1 MASTYLQLSASDP
14 QGSNT
19 TGTFSFWVKRAKLG
33 SHQVIHQHY
42 YSSTYESQIKFRDT
56 DVFEFH
62 TYSNGWSNLYKSNR
76 VFRDTNAWYHFVIAI
91 NTTLSTAGDRIKVW
105 VNNERITSWETETQP
120 SQNSSVMID
129 GGLGYYTR
137 IGSTNVPDNH
147 FDGSLSHFHYIN
159 GTAYDPT
166 SFGETDSTTGEW
178 KIKTDVTGVTYG
190 SKGWFVLEN
199 GNSVTDQSPNT
210 NNFTVGGGTL
220 TKTEDNPS
228 NVFATL
234 NPLAGNTDATFSH
247 GNTKVTFG
255 TASSRSIVST
265 TLGAINGRYYWEMKV
280 AGAVYANNITAGV
293 GTKYDYD
300 ASSNAV
306 GSYAETWGITPW
318 NGQVMNNGS
327 SVGGTWATFASG
339 DIMQFA
345 INLVE
350 EQSGLNK
357 FYIGKNGTWLNG
369 ADPSNHSSTTGVVG
383 ITKPENGSSGFLFP
397 LFGDAG
403 DSATPAPEVNF
414 GNGYFGT
421 TAVSSAGTNASGN
434 GIFEY
439 DVPTGYTALSTKG
452 LNL

>member
-1 MASTYLQLSASDP
+1 MASTYLTRTFGSAGNRQSWTWSGWIKKTKVYNSTSSGDREVWFGGYTASNDTEWLEFGTQGDAFYFTTSSTASSGNRLMRDPNGWFHAVVTYDGSNLKFYYNNELDFNNTQLSGNRGINVAGVHTIGAVATNQSIRRFN
-14 QGSNT
+14 G
-19 TGTFSFWVKRAKLG
+19 LM
-33 SHQVIHQHY
+33 SHV
-42 YSSTYESQIKFRDT
+42 
-56 DVFEFH
+56 
-62 TYSNGWSNLYKSNR
+62 
-76 VFRDTNAWYHFVIAI
+76 HFVDGAV
-91 NTTLSTAGDRIKVW
+91 LS
-105 VNNERITSWETETQP
+105 
-120 SQNSSVMID
+120 
-129 GGLGYYTR
+129 
-137 IGSTNVPDNH
+137 
-147 FDGSLSHFHYIN
+147 
-159 GTAYDPT
+159 PT
-166 SFGETDSTTGEW
+166 VFGETDSVTGEW
-178 KIKTDVTGVTYG
+178 KIIVEPTVSSYG
-190 SKGWFVLEN
+190 TNGFFILKD
-199 GNSVTDQSPNT
+199 GNSVTDQSGNS
-210 NNFTVGGGTL
+210 NNFTVSGGTL
-220 TKTEDNPS
+220 TKTEDCPS

-234 NPLAGNTDATFSH
+234 NPLAGSTDATFSN

-255 TASSRSIVST
+255 TAGSRSIVST

-293 GTKYDYD
+293 GTKYAYD

-306 GSYAETWGITPW
+306 GSFNETWGITPW

-383 ITKPENGSSGFLFP
+383 ITKPENGSSGFVFP
-397 LFGDAG
+397 LFGDG
-403 DSATPAPEVNF
+403 GSSATPAPEINF

-439 DVPTGYTALSTKG
+439 DVPTGFTALSTKG

>member
-1 MASTYLQLSASDP
+1 MASTYLTKTFSGAGNRKKWTWSAWVKKHQETSNSQYNQVLFGTAGGSYDTISFLTTPNSPKFFCNVSGNFERQTNAFQRDCFGWYHLVITFDSAQSTAADRLKMYVNGVQQSSFSDNTNGNQNDDSYINSTDAHQIGRQAGLSRYGEFSMSHVHFCDGYAYAASDF
-14 QGSNT
+14 GS
-19 TGTFSFWVKRAKLG
+19 F
-33 SHQVIHQHY
+33 
-42 YSSTYESQIKFRDT
+42 
-56 DVFEFH
+56 
-62 TYSNGWSNLYKSNR
+62 
-76 VFRDTNAWYHFVIAI
+76 
-91 NTTLSTAGDRIKVW
+91 
-105 VNNERITSWETETQP
+105 
-120 SQNSSVMID
+120 
-129 GGLGYYTR
+129 
-137 IGSTNVPDNH
+137 DN
-147 FDGSLSHFHYIN
+147 D
-159 GTAYDPT
+159 
-166 SFGETDSTTGEW
+166 TGEW
-178 KIKTDVTGVTYG
+178 KINTSPSVSYG
-190 SKGWFVLEN
+190 TNGFFILKD
-199 GNSVTDQSPNT
+199 GNSLTDQSPNT
-210 NNFTVGGGTL
+210 NNWSVGAGTL
-220 TKTEDNPS
+220 TKTEDSPS
-228 NVFATL
+228 NIFATL

-383 ITKPENGSSGFLFP
+383 ITKPENGSSGFVFP
-397 LFGDAG
+397 LFGDG
-403 DSATPAPEVNF
+403 GSSATPAPEVNF

-439 DVPTGYTALSTKG
+439 DVPTGFTALSTKG